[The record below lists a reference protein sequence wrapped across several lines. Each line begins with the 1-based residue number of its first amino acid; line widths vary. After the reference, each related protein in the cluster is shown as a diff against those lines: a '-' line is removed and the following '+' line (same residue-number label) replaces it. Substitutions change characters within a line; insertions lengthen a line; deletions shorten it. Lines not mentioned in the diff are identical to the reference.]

1 MPYETE
7 FSSVAALA
15 KFIDHTVLT
24 PDHTVE
30 DVERACDEAL
40 GYGFA
45 AVSVAPYDIA
55 RVAKMLDG
63 SDVAA
68 GGAVGIP
75 LGNGGLKGKQAE
87 ARTCI
92 DAGADEVDMVINL
105 LALKSGV
112 WGDVRD
118 EIAAVRKIAD
128 GKILKVI
135 LECCYLTDEEKVRAC
150 KTCLDVGV
158 DFVKTSTG
166 FGYSGA
172 TASDVALM
180 KKAVGDR
187 AQVKAAGGIRT
198 FQQVKAMRDAG
209 ATRIGTSAGVAI
221 IRDYQTSR
229 SILRH
234 E

>member
-1 MPYETE
+1 MPHEME
-7 FSSVAALA
+7 FPTIESLA
-15 KFIDHTVLT
+15 RFIDHTVLA

-55 RVAKMLDG
+55 RVAKLLTG

-68 GGAVGIP
+68 GGAIGIP
-75 LGNGGLKGKQAE
+75 LGHGGLKSKLAE

-92 DAGADEVDMVINL
+92 DAGADEIDMVINL
-105 LALKSGV
+105 VALKSGV

-128 GKILKVI
+128 GNILKVI
-135 LECCYLTDEEKVRAC
+135 FECCYLTEEEKVRAC
-150 KTCLDVGV
+150 KICLETGV
-158 DFVKTSTG
+158 NFVKTSTG
-166 FGYSGA
+166 FGTGGA
-172 TASDVALM
+172 SASDVALM
-180 KKAVGDR
+180 KRTVGDR
-187 AQVKAAGGIRT
+187 AQVKASGGIRT
-198 FQQVKAMRDAG
+198 FQQVKAMLDAG

-221 IRDYQTSR
+221 VREYQNSK
-229 SILRH
+229 SILHH